1 MAKWD
6 GIKSPKILD
15 AMRVALSDDRHFSHT
30 EVVDLVRAALDD
42 GVLTPDKLNDLGI
55 IARNSDTM
63 PVRSIVMLWYLVE
76 QTRKVVGANGLFS
89 LTTNQER
96 SAAEA
101 ICFFLKRMGNGFFPH
116 LNRDRVGIDLLL
128 RVGNPEIMNQDKAG
142 LCGPFAFVY
151 GLASDSPQTYVRF
164 AAELY
169 EKGVSR
175 IGDLWI
181 KPSDGC
187 RNCSLPDSMSPA
199 DWLTVA
205 SLRDSTNVW
214 FDVDHDVDSFW
225 NNQAASATVGD
236 IEKWFEQSGYTDV
249 KSEDNLVE
257 GLDPSDID
265 DLNRYYSEGRRVI
278 LAINDAMLYAARQS
292 ETTYKGNH
300 IVGLISL
307 IARTPQGV
315 RLTVFSWGRKV
326 AIPQGGPLSEK
337 DFLGNLYGYVAGKAF

>member
-1 MAKWD
+1 
-6 GIKSPKILD
+6 L
-15 AMRVALSDDRHFSHT
+15 
-30 EVVDLVRAALDD
+30 
-42 GVLTPDKLNDLGI
+42 
-55 IARNSDTM
+55 
-63 PVRSIVMLWYLVE
+63 
-76 QTRKVVGANGLFS
+76 
-89 LTTNQER
+89 
-96 SAAEA
+96 
-101 ICFFLKRMGNGFFPH
+101 LKRIGNGFFPH

-142 LCGPFAFVY
+142 LCGPFAFTY

-164 AAELY
+164 AVELY

-181 KPSDGC
+181 KPSEGC
-187 RNCSLPDSMSPA
+187 RNCSLPNSMSPA

-236 IEKWFEQSGYTDV
+236 IEKWFEQSGYMDV

-278 LAINDAMLYAARQS
+278 LSINSAMLYAARQS

-307 IARTPQGV
+307 IARAPQGV

-326 AIPQGGPLSEK
+326 AIPQEGPLSEK
-337 DFLGNLYGYVAGKAF
+337 DFLGNLYGYVAGKSF